1 MLTHFHTLCSCYSVA
16 AGVKCHDCF
25 SWTCP
30 YIDTLCCHT
39 FTHCVHVAAIETH
52 FYTLCS
58 CRSVT
63 AGVKCHDCSSWNCRY
78 IDIRSHT
85 VFICSVAAGVKCHD
99 CSSWN
104 YRYIDTRSHTV
115 FICSVAAGVK
125 CHDCSSW
132 NPYCKEKVDEP
143 FESAVAAVECEK
155 TSTCFLKKDES
166 GGEFAARGCAPAF

>member
-1 MLTHFHTLCSCYSVA
+1 MELLMHFYTLCSCCSAA

-104 YRYIDTRSHTV
+104 
-115 FICSVAAGVK
+115 
-125 CHDCSSW
+125 
-132 NPYCKEKVDEP
+132 PYCKEKVDEP

-166 GGEFAARGCAPAF
+166 GGEFAARQCAPAF